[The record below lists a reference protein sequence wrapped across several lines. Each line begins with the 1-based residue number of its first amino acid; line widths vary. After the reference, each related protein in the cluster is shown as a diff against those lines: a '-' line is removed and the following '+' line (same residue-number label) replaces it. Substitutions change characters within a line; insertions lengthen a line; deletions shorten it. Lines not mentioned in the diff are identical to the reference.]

1 MGMRWHRATATGG
14 GDGFSA
20 SAFLPLA
27 RIWPRQRSSWEL
39 SSKGTDGEAAEQQ
52 GGAPMFWFLPSKMAE
67 MEVRLQQ
74 LNNNIPRRFH
84 PCMIGKFLV
93 KITTKMQLLVTST
106 TWYFILADGA
116 WRFNISNSLVCWW
129 IKVHVCF
136 ITSITVLVSG
146 RCVSSHKDLSI
157 Q

>member
-1 MGMRWHRATATGG
+1 
-14 GDGFSA
+14 
-20 SAFLPLA
+20 
-27 RIWPRQRSSWEL
+27 
-39 SSKGTDGEAAEQQ
+39 
-52 GGAPMFWFLPSKMAE
+52 MFWFLPSKMAE

-116 WRFNISNSLVCWW
+116 
-129 IKVHVCF
+129 
-136 ITSITVLVSG
+136 
-146 RCVSSHKDLSI
+146 
-157 Q
+157 